1 MWRKINKSLMNIKLT
16 IEYHGAEYCGWQI
29 QKSDSTIQGELT
41 KSFEIL
47 FKNFKINIIGS
58 GRTDTGVH
66 AKGQVASLTL
76 PDNIDLDKTIKSV
89 NAITPKNINIKKYE
103 VVDDSF
109 NARYSAK
116 LRIYKYYISK
126 KYSPFNSSTS
136 WCIDEKLNFTL
147 LSDCSK
153 MLKGEHNF
161 SHLSKNNPM
170 IKNKNC
176 IINDSYWEKQNNTL
190 IYTIKANRFLHHM
203 VRFIVGTSIQ
213 VGKGKLDISTFSE
226 MINNNSN
233 SSPFCAPSKGLFLE
247 QVLYD

>member
-1 MWRKINKSLMNIKLT
+1 MNIKFI
-16 IEYHGAEYCGWQI
+16 IEYHGEEYHGWQI
-29 QKSDSTIQGELT
+29 QKSDATVQGELS
-41 KSFEIL
+41 KAFAIL

-66 AKGQVASLTL
+66 AKGQVASLKL
-76 PDNIDLDKTIKSV
+76 PDNIDLDQTIKSV
-89 NAITPKNINIKKYE
+89 NAIIANNIYITKYD

-116 LRIYKYYISK
+116 LRIYKYYIAQE
-126 KYSPFNSSTS
+126 YSPFNSSTS
-136 WCIDEKLNFTL
+136 WHVDEKLNFNL
-147 LSDCSK
+147 LLECSK
-153 MLKGEHNF
+153 KLKGEHNF

-170 IKNKNC
+170 IQNKNC

-203 VRFIVGTSIQ
+203 VRFIVGTSVQ

-233 SSPFCAPSKGLFLE
+233 TQPFCAPAKGLFLE
-247 QVLYD
+247 EVLYD

>member
-16 IEYHGAEYCGWQI
+16 IEYHGEEYCGWQI

-116 LRIYKYYISK
+116 LRVY
-126 KYSPFNSSTS
+126 
-136 WCIDEKLNFTL
+136 
-147 LSDCSK
+147 
-153 MLKGEHNF
+153 
-161 SHLSKNNPM
+161 
-170 IKNKNC
+170 
-176 IINDSYWEKQNNTL
+176 
-190 IYTIKANRFLHHM
+190 
-203 VRFIVGTSIQ
+203 
-213 VGKGKLDISTFSE
+213 
-226 MINNNSN
+226 
-233 SSPFCAPSKGLFLE
+233 
-247 QVLYD
+247 